1 VFIDTFH
8 AGASPHDI
16 RFNSVVAYTASRF
29 GQTSKEEVN
38 LGHGLFTY
46 AVAEGLDG
54 KAMASDKHEITTKG
68 LADYVKKRVEEL
80 AKAQGAEQEPQFFS
94 GGDADV
100 DYVLA
105 RW

>member
-1 VFIDTFH
+1 MEH
-8 AGASPHDI
+8 E
-16 RFNSVVAYTASRF
+16 
-29 GQTSKEEVN
+29 K

-54 KAMASDKHEITTKG
+54 KGDLAAKREITTKG
-68 LADYVKKRVEEL
+68 LAEFIIKRVDEL
-80 AKAQGAEQEPQFFS
+80 AKGMIGKKQDPQYFRGRDAE
-94 GGDADV
+94 